1 MSDDIKLFEIGLEV
15 FEDVLANQ
23 QKSMNYFVTG
33 RAKAAAAQRRL
44 DQVKDRLE

>member
-1 MSDDIKLFEIGLEV
+1 MNADIKLFEIGLEA
-15 FEDVLANQ
+15 FEDVLAAR
-23 QKSMNYFVTG
+23 QKSMNYIGTG